1 MKVCRVPLRLQV
13 FVIVFSIFLALSLLL
28 GRAHCGLPLSAN
40 TPESGYPSSCY
51 SWALFKAAAQ
61 FFSSLEHCTTHVSV
75 ALIQPHLVFPLA
87 FPCLLLTVTSS
98 IPSLRFPECEWVCRV
113 DWSEEECS
121 AWPKRSE
128 ESGPKFL
135 PSHVT
140 DGWSHRENNS
150 FKLLLL
156 KSGTMLL
163 NHGEYLV
170 FHTLCL

>member
-87 FPCLLLTVTSS
+87 FPCFDLSS
-98 IPSLRFPECEWVCRV
+98 PF
-113 DWSEEECS
+113 
-121 AWPKRSE
+121 
-128 ESGPKFL
+128 
-135 PSHVT
+135 
-140 DGWSHRENNS
+140 DGHILNS
-150 FKLLLL
+150 FP
-156 KSGTMLL
+156 SISRM
-163 NHGEYLV
+163 
-170 FHTLCL
+170 